1 MAEGSGAWR
10 LETEVCQWKML
21 ELKIGVF
28 MLCYQLHFSPI
39 FQFIS
44 VLRLKKRKDSNRKA
58 EMQAI
63 NGEKPS
69 GSDAAGKEA
78 APRLSLQPQAAQAP
92 STANR
97 PEFSRWLRQTVQE
110 QIDTCRRL
118 VDISESEPEELTY
131 SSMVSLKDVDEPC
144 WTRQEEWKQVRS
156 LSRVLS
162 WVCIGCLL
170 QQLVL

>member
-1 MAEGSGAWR
+1 MSE
-10 LETEVCQWKML
+10 L
-21 ELKIGVF
+21 ELWVS
-28 MLCYQLHFSPI
+28 MLCYQLHFSHI

-44 VLRLKKRKDSNRKA
+44 VLRMKKRKESIRKP
-58 EMQAI
+58 EIQAI
-63 NGEKPS
+63 NGESKS
-69 GSDAAGKEA
+69 GADAAGNEA
-78 APRLSLQPQAAQAP
+78 APRFSLQPQSAQAP

-97 PEFSRWLRQTVQE
+97 LEFSRWLRQTVQE

-156 LSRVLS
+156 LSGVLS
-162 WVCIGCLL
+162 WVCCGCLL
-170 QQLVL
+170 WVLPW